1 MIGGTADS
9 RFGLVGYFALESS
22 SMLTLKHHKSLT
34 VKRWAEFGFEHQ
46 VLMIA
51 NELNRAASSL
61 KRNDPAEV
69 RMCYERALEL
79 MQLTLCV
86 TTGFNRLRELA
97 RAKEVL
103 AGLYI
108 AEKPQLQENSLLL
121 NALVGLSPKAHSM
134 LNPEVPS
141 RK

>member
-1 MIGGTADS
+1 
-9 RFGLVGYFALESS
+9 
-22 SMLTLKHHKSLT
+22 MLTLKHHKSLT
-34 VKRWAEFGFEHQ
+34 VERWAEFGFEHQ

-61 KRNDPAEV
+61 KRGDPAEV
-69 RMCYERALEL
+69 RICYERALEL
-79 MQLTLCV
+79 MQLTLCAA
-86 TTGFNRLRELA
+86 TGFHRLRELA

-108 AEKPQLQENSLLL
+108 DEHPRLQDNSLLL
-121 NALVGLSPKAHSM
+121 NALVGLSSKAHSM
-134 LNPEVPS
+134 LNPEVPP